1 METITRRK
9 VKIDELPELM
19 RRLSQEPIPPKV
31 LEQQR
36 RLLAEAAKVRD
47 EMELVP
53 GDIKDLI
60 RKERGENL
68 LG

>member
-1 METITRRK
+1 METITRPK
-9 VKIDELPELM
+9 AKIDELPDLM
-19 RRLSQEPIPPKV
+19 RRLSLEPIPAEV

-47 EMELVP
+47 DMEPLP
-53 GDIKDLI
+53 GNIKDLI
-60 RKERGENL
+60 RKERGEDP

>member
-19 RRLSQEPIPPKV
+19 RRLSQEPIPSEV

-47 EMELVP
+47 EMESLPKGVDP
-53 GDIKDLI
+53 LKSVAV
-60 RKERGENL
+60 
-68 LG
+68 